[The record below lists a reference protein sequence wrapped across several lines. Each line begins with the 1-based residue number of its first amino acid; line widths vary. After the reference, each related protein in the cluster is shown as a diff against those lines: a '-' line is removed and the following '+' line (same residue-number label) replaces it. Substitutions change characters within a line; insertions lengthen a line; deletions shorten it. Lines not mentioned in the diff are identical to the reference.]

1 MYMLFE
7 KIINTAFS
15 FGAAIVIFGAWSKI
29 ENKEFGNT
37 ALTAGLLTETAI
49 FCIYGLLEWRRKPE
63 PVEKDAPVRE
73 VSAQAQ
79 PAGKENIEELT
90 SSIRH
95 TVQVLNRIFRV

>member
-1 MYMLFE
+1 MLFE

-49 FCIYGLLEWRRKPE
+49 FCTYGLLEWRKKPAPE
-63 PVEKDAPVRE
+63 EKEDAVRE
-73 VSAQAQ
+73 IDTHPQ
-79 PAGKENIEELT
+79 PVGKESVEELT